1 VPFIDSLDI
10 ANAAL
15 FRLGAMR
22 IQSVT
27 ENTKNNN
34 TMSFLYDKLRQ
45 AELRRNVWRFA
56 TRRTVIRP
64 ITTTTLQIAPSAW
77 SSTLLY
83 LPGAIVSDANGSLWI
98 STQAENLNNQPGQS
112 GAWDQYFGPLTAD
125 IYDPTQAYN
134 AGELVYMFL
143 QGAGSIGA
151 AGYVVFQSQT
161 NFNLQTPASSFP
173 GPWSSTTT
181 YAAGQQVI
189 GLDNNIY
196 MSLINNNLN
205 IQPAYN
211 SNPTSWANTGA
222 TAASY
227 PNYFNP
233 QLNNI
238 GTFPLIGPPN
248 VVTAWNG
255 ATQYTTDQCVSYNGA
270 QWRSLIPANLNNTP
284 AQPPSLWSATTT
296 YGLGQQITGPD
307 MYIYTSLVNGNL
319 DNNPSGS
326 AFPTLWTN
334 TGVLAA
340 WSMVP
345 TLFPAALG
353 WLPLQCSLTNLTF
366 VYPVGSGPAEQTES
380 RNVYR
385 LPAGYLRTAPQD
397 PKAGS
402 SSILGAP
409 TGIQYE
415 DWDLESN
422 FLVSRDCFPIVF
434 RFVADCYLVSQF
446 DAMFCEGLACRL
458 AYEACEDLTQSAGK
472 QTQVASA
479 YKVFMTEA
487 RAVNGIETGPTEPPV
502 DDWLTTRA

>member
-1 VPFIDSLDI
+1 
-10 ANAAL
+10 
-15 FRLGAMR
+15 
-22 IQSVT
+22 
-27 ENTKNNN
+27 
-34 TMSFLYDKLRQ
+34 
-45 AELRRNVWRFA
+45 
-56 TRRTVIRP
+56 
-64 ITTTTLQIAPSAW
+64 
-77 SSTLLY
+77 
-83 LPGAIVSDANGSLWI
+83 
-98 STQAENLNNQPGQS
+98 
-112 GAWDQYFGPLTAD
+112 
-125 IYDPTQAYN
+125 
-134 AGELVYMFL
+134 
-143 QGAGSIGA
+143 
-151 AGYVVFQSQT
+151 
-161 NFNLQTPASSFP
+161 
-173 GPWSSTTT
+173 
-181 YAAGQQVI
+181 
-189 GLDNNIY
+189 
-196 MSLINNNLN
+196 
-205 IQPAYN
+205 
-211 SNPTSWANTGA
+211 
-222 TAASY
+222 
-227 PNYFNP
+227 
-233 QLNNI
+233 
-238 GTFPLIGPPN
+238 
-248 VVTAWNG
+248 
-255 ATQYTTDQCVSYNGA
+255 
-270 QWRSLIPANLNNTP
+270 
-284 AQPPSLWSATTT
+284 
-296 YGLGQQITGPD
+296 
-307 MYIYTSLVNGNL
+307 
-319 DNNPSGS
+319 
-326 AFPTLWTN
+326 
-334 TGVLAA
+334 
-340 WSMVP
+340 MVP

>member
-1 VPFIDSLDI
+1 MGYIDSLDI
-10 ANAAL
+10 ANRAL
-15 FRLGAMR
+15 FHLGAVR
-22 IQSVT
+22 IQSIT
-27 ENTKNNN
+27 ENSKNNA
-34 TMSFLYDKLRQ
+34 TMTFLYDKLRD

-56 TRRTVIRP
+56 IRRTIIRP
-64 ITTTTLQIAPSAW
+64 ITTTTLLIQPTLWSA
-77 SSTLLY
+77 SLLY
-83 LPGAIVSDANGSLWI
+83 LPGAIVSDNNGAMWI
-98 STQAENLNNQPGQS
+98 STTAENLNNQPGLTA
-112 GAWDQYFGPLTAD
+112 AWDQYFGPLTAD
-125 IYDPTQAYN
+125 IYNPTVAYN

-143 QGAGSIGA
+143 QGAGPIGS

-173 GPWSSTTT
+173 GPWSATTT
-181 YAAGQQVI
+181 YSAGQQVI

-196 MSLINNNLN
+196 MSLIANNLN

-211 SNPTSWANTGA
+211 ANPLSWANTGA

-248 VVTAWNG
+248 VVTPWNG
-255 ATQYTTDQCVSYNGA
+255 STQYTTDQCVSYNGQ

-284 AQPPSLWSATTT
+284 VLPPSLWSSTTT
-296 YGLGQQITGPD
+296 YASNQQVTGPD
-307 MYIYTSLVNGNL
+307 MYIYTSAINNNIGI
-319 DNNPSGS
+319 NPSGS
-326 AFPTLWTN
+326 ANPAQWTN

-340 WSMVP
+340 WSTIP

-353 WLPLQCSLTNLTF
+353 WLPLPCNLTNLTF

-385 LPAGYLRTAPQD
+385 LPAGFLRTAPQD

-409 TGIQYE
+409 TGIQYD
-415 DWDLESN
+415 DWELESN
-422 FLVSRDCFPIVF
+422 YLVSRDAFPIVF

-446 DAMFCEGLACRL
+446 DPMFCEGLACRL
-458 AYEACEDLTQSAGK
+458 AYEACEDLTQSTGK
-472 QTQVASA
+472 QQAAAQA

-487 RAVNGIETGPTEPPV
+487 RAVNGIETGATEPPV

>member
-1 VPFIDSLDI
+1 MAYLDSLDI
-10 ANAAL
+10 ANRAL
-15 FRLGAMR
+15 FHLGAVR
-22 IQSVT
+22 IVSIT
-27 ENTKNNN
+27 EDTKNNT

-56 TRRTVIRP
+56 TRRSVIRP
-64 ITTTTLQIAPSAW
+64 ITTTTLQIAPSLW

-83 LPGAIVSDANGSLWI
+83 LPGAVVSDANNALWI
-98 STQAENLNNQPGQS
+98 STQAENLNNQPSQS
-112 GAWDQYFGPLTAD
+112 GAWDEYFGPMTAD

-143 QGAGSIGA
+143 QGSGSVGA

-173 GPWSSTTT
+173 GPWAAATT
-181 YAAGQQVI
+181 YSSGQQVI

-211 SNPTSWANTGA
+211 AHPVSWANTGA

-233 QLNNI
+233 QLNNT

-248 VVTAWNG
+248 VVTAWSG
-255 ATQYTTDQCVSYNGA
+255 STQYTTDQCVSYLGS
-270 QWRSLIPANLNNTP
+270 QWRSLIPANLNNIP
-284 AQPPSLWSATTT
+284 ATAPSLWSAVTT
-296 YGLGQQITGPD
+296 YSINQQITGSD
-307 MYIYTSLVNGNL
+307 MYIYTSLANGNL
-319 DNNPSGS
+319 NNNPTGSGN
-326 AFPTLWTN
+326 PTFWTN
-334 TGVLAA
+334 TGTLAA
-340 WSMVP
+340 WSNTLV
-345 TLFPAALG
+345 LFPAALG

-366 VYPVGSGPAEQTES
+366 IYPIGSGPAEQTES

-409 TGIQYE
+409 TGIQYA
-415 DWDLESN
+415 DWNLESN
-422 FLVSRDCFPIVF
+422 FLVSRDAFPIIF

-446 DAMFCEGLACRL
+446 DPMFCEGLACRM
-458 AYEACEDLTQSAGK
+458 AYEGCEDLTQSGAKMQGCLL
-472 QTQVASA
+472 A
-479 YKVFMTEA
+479 YQKFMVEA
-487 RAVNGIETGPTEPPV
+487 RVVNGIEIGSEEPPV
-502 DDWLTTRA
+502 DDWLTSRA